1 MQEQN
6 RKVYPQTSLC
16 HLDTEDAFDQSVC
29 EDPLESMFHSVER
42 SKEWGVN
49 IHQVFFY

>member
-16 HLDTEDAFDQSVC
+16 HLDIEDAFDQSVC
-29 EDPLESMFHSVER
+29 EDPLESMFHSVELKR
-42 SKEWGVN
+42 MGSKYLSGR
-49 IHQVFFY
+49 IIL